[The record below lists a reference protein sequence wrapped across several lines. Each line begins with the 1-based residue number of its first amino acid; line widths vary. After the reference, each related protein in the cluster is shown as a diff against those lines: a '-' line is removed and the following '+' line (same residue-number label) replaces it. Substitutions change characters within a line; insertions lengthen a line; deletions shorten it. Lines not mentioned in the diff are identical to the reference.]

1 MARKSRKQ
9 TDLADD
15 VAEAFD
21 EAIEDERVEVKSG
34 ELQEHQQDAFEKW
47 EAFWRLGCDW
57 HASPEAW
64 QAWNG
69 AIDLIS
75 EYLANGFSENEF
87 YHSIPKMGKVVEK
100 LKRFKVK

>member
-1 MARKSRKQ
+1 MAKKKLKDPIQ
-9 TDLADD
+9 
-15 VAEAFD
+15 EAFD
-21 EAIEDERVEVKSG
+21 EALDDERVEAKSG

-47 EAFWRLGCDW
+47 LAYWRLGCDW

-69 AIDLIS
+69 AIDLVA
-75 EYLANGFSENEF
+75 EYLSNGFSENEF

-100 LKRFKVK
+100 LQRFKVK